1 MRKHATNHYTHIGLE
16 TAQNAIVRRSGATQ
30 AKTHATLPEA
40 KQTKLDS
47 VVTVM
52 DGKGYSVNGCKVTI
66 RYRLFP
72 RTSED
77 LTGETICAIL

>member
-1 MRKHATNHYTHIGLE
+1 MPLPAPRLK
-16 TAQNAIVRRSGATQ
+16 TAQTAIAALPGATQ

-47 VVTVM
+47 VVTIM

-77 LTGETICAIL
+77 LKGEPICAIL